1 MNIFTE
7 ITAIHKMQAS
17 FHTVE
22 ELASRPDTALGL
34 PTKELGKTIT
44 EFVKKDPFQY
54 GIDNQT
60 TSVLNG
66 ITSILIVLRTDSIIK
81 YRK

>member
-1 MNIFTE
+1 
-7 ITAIHKMQAS
+7 MQAS
-17 FHTVE
+17 FHTME
-22 ELASRPDTALGL
+22 ELASGPDTALGL
-34 PTKELGKTIT
+34 PIQELGKTIT

-60 TSVLNG
+60 TSLLNG
-66 ITSILIVLRTDSIIK
+66 ITSILIFLRTDNIIK

>member
-7 ITAIHKMQAS
+7 ITEIHKIQAS
-17 FHTVE
+17 FHTMD

-34 PTKELGKTIT
+34 PINELGKTIT

-66 ITSILIVLRTDSIIK
+66 ITSILIVLRTDNIIK